1 MVMEFFRNKR
11 RLLMLIKII
20 AKRGLHVRPSAELAK
35 IIKDI
40 KGDVFFR
47 KKSLAPKKI
56 ETALDILTLQV
67 GQDETLEV
75 IVKPNCP
82 SAISKL
88 CNAIKSINCMQYP

>member
-1 MVMEFFRNKR
+1 
-11 RLLMLIKII
+11 MLIKIV

-35 IIKDI
+35 VIQDI
-40 KGDVFFR
+40 KGDVFF
-47 KKSLAPKKI
+47 KKRSLSPKKI
-56 ETALDILTLQV
+56 ETALDILALQV

-88 CNAIKSINCMQYP
+88 YNVIKSINCMQYP

>member
-1 MVMEFFRNKR
+1 MVMEFFHHKR
-11 RLLMLIKII
+11 RLMMLVKIV
-20 AKRGLHVRPSAELAK
+20 AERGLHVRPSAELAK

>member
-1 MVMEFFRNKR
+1 MEFFHHKW
-11 RLLMLIKII
+11 RLIMLVKIV
-20 AKRGLHVRPSAELAK
+20 AERGLHVRPSSELAR
-35 IIKDI
+35 IIQEI

-88 CNAIKSINCMQYP
+88 YNAIKSINCMKYP